1 MYCSFLQIIRKQHKN
16 IENNNEKLGNFQENQ
31 IKMDA
36 YTLDQ
41 KETVGI
47 SNEETRLE
55 EFDKI
60 YSGWGGGQSCSYAN
74 PIRVDSFC

>member
-60 YSGWGGGQSCSYAN
+60 YSGWGGGKVVRMQ
-74 PIRVDSFC
+74 IRSE